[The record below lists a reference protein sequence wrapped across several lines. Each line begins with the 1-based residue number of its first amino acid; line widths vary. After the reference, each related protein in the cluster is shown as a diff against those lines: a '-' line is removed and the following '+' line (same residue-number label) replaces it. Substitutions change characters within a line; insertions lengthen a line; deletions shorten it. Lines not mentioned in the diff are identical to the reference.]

1 VGKRDI
7 PPHIAVQLHKL
18 DKAEQT
24 ILCFAVPTRMIRI
37 VQMDHDAKTF
47 RVEQLVWT
55 VPPPHLNCSGTWR
68 TVTTHGS
75 DKPWESFPYAL
86 KSLKETQQLLVSKIT
101 RNLVPKKLDSV
112 TAKALAERATRG
124 ASART

>member
-1 VGKRDI
+1 MGTRDI
-7 PPHIAVQLHKL
+7 PPHIAKELHKL
-18 DKAEQT
+18 DNDRQT
-24 ILCFAVPTRMIRI
+24 IICFAVPTRVIRI

-47 RVEQLVWT
+47 RVEQLVWS
-55 VPPPHLNCSGTWR
+55 VPPPSMNCKGTWR

-75 DKPWESFPYAL
+75 DKPWESYPHAL
-86 KSLKETQQLLVSKIT
+86 NSLREVQQLLVSKIT

-124 ASART
+124 ASARR